1 MNAEAFRHLYEYH
14 FSENRKVWESA
25 RQLTWEQ
32 FTGNVDYSRGSV
44 RDQVVHLIG
53 CDETWFSEL
62 QGIEPLDDLPAA
74 DADDREAIRIH
85 WDNVERRMRRYLIE
99 LHDEMLLT
107 RPIREPEEDRDL
119 HLWQVLI
126 HVVNHG
132 TDHRAQVLR
141 VLNDLGIDTTYQ
153 DYIFYAYG
161 HALNSE

>member
-14 FSENRKVWESA
+14 FSENRKIWESV
-25 RQLTWEQ
+25 RQLSWEQ
-32 FTGNVDYSRGSV
+32 FTRNVDYSRGSV

-62 QGIEPLDDLPAA
+62 QGIEPLEDLPPAVI
-74 DADDREAIRIH
+74 DDRDFVRIH
-85 WDNVERRMRRYLIE
+85 WDNVERRMREYLLE
-99 LHDEMLLT
+99 LQDEMLLT

-119 HLWQVLI
+119 LLWQVLI

-141 VLNDLGIDTTYQ
+141 VLNDLGIETTYQ

-161 HALNSE
+161 HSLNSG